1 MYQLTAHINHNEK
14 MQSNTSSLALR
25 SRLISLE
32 EKCKLNQ
39 KALTNCIKT
48 RLKVLFIYLKIMFN
62 KDYDYR
68 DIKVKFTPNI
78 PQDDLLVAQ
87 IIAQLGDKLSTETGL
102 SQLSFIEN
110 AKNELAKIKVEQES
124 VLEGDKLL
132 EDVDLNE

>member
-1 MYQLTAHINHNEK
+1 
-14 MQSNTSSLALR
+14 
-25 SRLISLE
+25 
-32 EKCKLNQ
+32 
-39 KALTNCIKT
+39 
-48 RLKVLFIYLKIMFN
+48 MFN